1 MTDIPRSPARFFGEY
16 VPAHFARLGSALSER
31 SSPGAIAFQI
41 GDESWSLRLQAGSV
55 VVETGIATDT
65 LLRMTLSTSDFEP
78 VIVAGAERLDEQAGL
93 ERQLVAGRALTIDVE
108 RARML
113 RETGGSVLL
122 RLASGAAEH
131 RVLVSIGST
140 TPNPD
145 APDCELECALADLWG
160 IQTGAVNP
168 FQLLLDGKI
177 RIKGN
182 AELAL
187 AVGAALG

>member
-1 MTDIPRSPARFFGEY
+1 M
-16 VPAHFARLGSALSER
+16 
-31 SSPGAIAFQI
+31 
-41 GDESWSLRLQAGSV
+41 
-55 VVETGIATDT
+55 
-65 LLRMTLSTSDFEP
+65 
-78 VIVAGAERLDEQAGL
+78 
-93 ERQLVAGRALTIDVE
+93 DVE

-122 RLASGAAEH
+122 RLASGSAEH
-131 RVLVSIGST
+131 RVLVSIGGST
-140 TPNPD
+140 PKHD
-145 APDCELECALADLWG
+145 APDCEIECALTDLFA
-160 IQTGAVNP
+160 IQSGTANP

>member
-1 MTDIPRSPARFFGEY
+1 MSDIPRSPARFFGEY
-16 VPAHFARLGSALSER
+16 VPAHFAALGSTLQER

-41 GDESWSLRLQAGSV
+41 GDESWSLRLQGGKV
-55 VVETGIATDT
+55 VVESGIATDT
-65 LLRMTLSTSDFEP
+65 LLRVTLAADSFEP
-78 VIVAGAERLDEQAGL
+78 VIVGGAERLDEQAGL
-93 ERQLVAGRALTIDVE
+93 ERRLVAGRALAIDVE
-108 RARML
+108 RARLL
-113 RETGGSVLL
+113 RETGGCVLL

-131 RVLVSIGST
+131 RVLVSVGGT
-140 TPNPD
+140 TPKPD
-145 APDCELECALADLWG
+145 APDCEIECALADLWA
-160 IQTGAVNP
+160 IQSGSANP